1 MAIFFDFNFVILR
14 EFLHACF
21 ATISTS
27 TARILHAIKVLL
39 DQLRTL
45 CLAARQSRQQHL
57 LLALLFFKLNMT
69 NNKYFQEWFSNPRRD
84 VIAGTVVAL
93 ALIPEAIAFSIIA
106 GVDPKVGLYAS
117 FCIAVVIAFI
127 GGRSGMIS
135 AATGAMA
142 VLLVSL
148 VRDHG
153 LEYLL
158 PATILTGLLQILAGA
173 FKLGNLMRFV
183 SRSVVT
189 GFVNALAIIIFMAQ
203 LPQFHGQG
211 FLMYGMVAAG
221 LAIIYGLPLLT
232 TAVPSPLV
240 CIVVLTGVSMSMGL
254 ETLNTVGDMGDLP
267 STLPIF
273 LLPEVPL
280 NFETLG
286 IILPFAIS
294 LAIVGLL
301 ESLMT
306 STIVDDL
313 TDTSSDKNRECTGQ
327 GVANIVSGCFGGM
340 AGCAMI
346 GQSVINVQS
355 GGRGRLSTFSAGI
368 ILLILIVAMGDL
380 VSQIPMAALV
390 AVMIMVSIGT
400 FSWSSIKDLRIHHRT
415 SSVVMITT
423 VLTTVFTHNLAYGVG
438 AGVLLSAL
446 FFAYKVSG
454 QLNIASALEVSKKE
468 RTYTVRGQLFFVS
481 ASSFAEAFDFREVV
495 DKVRIDVSAAH
506 FWDLSAINALDRVV
520 LKFRR
525 EGTEVDLFGMNEAS
539 QTLILEVAKYDKPGA
554 MDESGDH

>member
-1 MAIFFDFNFVILR
+1 ML
-14 EFLHACF
+14 
-21 ATISTS
+21 
-27 TARILHAIKVLL
+27 
-39 DQLRTL
+39 Q
-45 CLAARQSRQQHL
+45 
-57 LLALLFFKLNMT
+57 
-69 NNKYFQEWFSNPRRD
+69 NKYFQEWFSNPRRD
-84 VIAGTVVAL
+84 VVAGTVVAL

-106 GVDPKVGLYAS
+106 GVNPKVGLYAS
-117 FCIAVVIAFI
+117 FCIAVVIAFV
-127 GGRSGMIS
+127 GGRPGMIS

-158 PATILTGLLQILAGA
+158 PVTVLTGLLQIAAGA

-189 GFVNALAIIIFMAQ
+189 GFVNALAIIIFVAQ

-211 FLMYGMVAAG
+211 LLMYGMVAAG
-221 LAIIYGLPLLT
+221 LVIIYGLPRIT
-232 TAVPSPLV
+232 TAVPSPLI
-240 CIVVLTGVSMSMGL
+240 CIIVLTGVSMSLGL
-254 ETLNTVGDMGDLP
+254 DETLNTVGDMGDLP
-267 STLPIF
+267 STLPVF
-273 LLPEVPL
+273 MLPDVPINL
-280 NFETLG
+280 ETLR

-306 STIVDDL
+306 STIIDDF
-313 TDTSSDKNRECTGQ
+313 TDSQSNKNQECTGQ
-327 GVANIVSGCFGGM
+327 GIANIVAGFFGGM

-355 GGRGRLSTFSAGI
+355 GGRGRLSTFAAGT
-368 ILLILIVAMGDL
+368 LLLVLIVLTGDW

-400 FSWSSIKDLRIHHRT
+400 FSWSSIKDLRVHHRT
-415 SSVVMITT
+415 SSIVMIAT
-423 VLTTVFTHNLAYGVG
+423 VLTTVLSHNLAYGVG
-438 AGVLLSAL
+438 VGVLLSAL

-454 QLNIASALEVSKKE
+454 QLDIKSTLEISKKE

-481 ASSFAEAFDFREVV
+481 ASSFAEAFDFREVI
-495 DKVRIDVSAAH
+495 DRVRIDVSDAH
-506 FWDLSAINALDRVV
+506 FWDLSAIHALDRVV

-525 EGTEVDLFGMNEAS
+525 EGTEVELSGVNEAS
-539 QTLILEVAKYDKPGA
+539 QTLILKVAKYDKPEA
-554 MDESGDH
+554 MKATSDH